1 MSNIVLSQ
9 VKTLCG
15 DLGMQGEPQELMAVL
30 KNTAFKGSVTD
41 AQMAALLVV
50 ANQYS
55 LNPWTKEIYAFPDK
69 QNGIVPVVG
78 VDGWSRIINENPQL
92 DGIDFEQD
100 EEKCTCII
108 YRKDRAHPVKVTEWM
123 SECKRNMGPWNTHP
137 KRMLRHKA
145 LIQCARLAFG
155 FSGIYDQDEAERI
168 VEKDMGQAEIIQ
180 KEKPECPPQLL
191 EAAKNEAQIG
201 TDQFRAYWKALSKE
215 NRELLSQH
223 LTLLQS
229 ICKKA
234 DIKPLIDTSADVD
247 FVDSYNEVENGT
259 AN

>member
-15 DLGMQGEPQELMAVL
+15 DLGMQGEPQELMTVL

-100 EEKCTCII
+100 DEKCTCII
-108 YRKDRAHPVKVTEWM
+108 YRKDRKHPVKVTEWM
-123 SECKRNMGPWNTHP
+123 SECRRNMGPWNTHP

-168 VEKDMGQAEIIQ
+168 VEKDMGKVVED
-180 KEKPECPPQLL
+180 KPECPAELL
-191 EAAKNEAQIG
+191 NKATDEAELGIEN
-201 TDQFRAYWKALSKE
+201 FRKYWKGLEKQDRAL
-215 NRELLSQH
+215 LAQH
-223 LTLLQS
+223 LKMLEGVCEEADS
-229 ICKKA
+229 KKE
-234 DIKPLIDTSADVD
+234 KELSAEDVD
-247 FVDSYNEVENGT
+247 FVDSYNEAENGT
-259 AN
+259 TN

>member
-1 MSNIVLSQ
+1 MNGLVLNQ
-9 VKTLCG
+9 VSK
-15 DLGMQGEPQELMAVL
+15 LGKALDIDGNSQELLTVL
-30 KNTAFKGSVTD
+30 KNTAFKGPVND

-50 ANQYS
+50 ASQYK

-78 VDGWSRIINENPQL
+78 VDGWSRIINENPQI

-108 YRKDRAHPVKVTEWM
+108 YRKDRKHPVKVTEWM
-123 SECKRNMGPWNTHP
+123 SECRRSIGPWNTHP

-168 VEKDMGQAEIIQ
+168 VEKDMGGAVEDKPQCPPELLNQATDEAELGIENFRKYWKGLEKTDRALLAQ
-180 KEKPECPPQLL
+180 HLKMLEGVCEESESKKEKE
-191 EAAKNEAQIG
+191 
-201 TDQFRAYWKALSKE
+201 KE
-215 NRELLSQH
+215 F
-223 LTLLQS
+223 
-229 ICKKA
+229 
-234 DIKPLIDTSADVD
+234 SAEDVD

-259 AN
+259 TN

>member
-15 DLGMQGEPQELMAVL
+15 DLGMQGEPQELMTVL

-100 EEKCTCII
+100 DEKCTCII
-108 YRKDRAHPVKVTEWM
+108 YRKDRKHPVKVTEWM
-123 SECKRNMGPWNTHP
+123 SECRRNMGPWNTHP

-168 VEKDMGQAEIIQ
+168 VEKDMGKVVED
-180 KEKPECPPQLL
+180 KPECPAELL
-191 EAAKNEAQIG
+191 NKATDEAELGIEN
-201 TDQFRAYWKALSKE
+201 FRKYWKGLEKTDRAL
-215 NRELLSQH
+215 LAQH
-223 LTLLQS
+223 LKMLEGV
-229 ICKKA
+229 CEEA
-234 DIKPLIDTSADVD
+234 DNAKEKSAEDVD

>member
-15 DLGMQGEPQELMAVL
+15 DLGMQGEPQELMTVL

-100 EEKCTCII
+100 DEKCTCII
-108 YRKDRAHPVKVTEWM
+108 YRKDRKHPVKVTEWM
-123 SECKRNMGPWNTHP
+123 SECRRNMGPWNTHP

-168 VEKDMGQAEIIQ
+168 VDKDMGKVVED
-180 KEKPECPPQLL
+180 KPECPAELL
-191 EAAKNEAQIG
+191 NKATDEAELGIEN
-201 TDQFRAYWKALSKE
+201 FRKYWKGLEKQDRAL
-215 NRELLSQH
+215 LAQH
-223 LTLLQS
+223 LKMLEGVCEEADS
-229 ICKKA
+229 KKE
-234 DIKPLIDTSADVD
+234 KELSAEDVD
-247 FVDSYNEVENGT
+247 FVDSYNEAENGT
-259 AN
+259 TN